1 MDGDSPGPPRVC
13 ATCLVDAGSMVEGRA
28 PKRRRPGNPGVGRRC
43 NGHWSSVGRNRC
55 TFCGTMMQGWT
66 WTEGNWTRTVV
77 FISGMEWDIGWEM
90 LDYLNG
96 NWYTTIVGNVDQVTG
111 YWNDGGEERTELD

>member
-1 MDGDSPGPPRVC
+1 
-13 ATCLVDAGSMVEGRA
+13 
-28 PKRRRPGNPGVGRRC
+28 
-43 NGHWSSVGRNRC
+43 
-55 TFCGTMMQGWT
+55 MMRGWT

-90 LDYLNG
+90 LNYLNG